1 MMSKLILS
9 ILSCLLLS
17 FIATFSLSKSS
28 KENWTMN
35 ITYDHT
41 ERLLDINYS
50 LLESYLNLDS
60 KKKFENFISKLDSEI
75 SLKDNPN
82 PCSEARGLNTSPL
95 LLTKYKDLRFRVTLI
110 GANKELMLEC
120 EKYID
125 LRMKEFEKVNLIIAK
140 KLLVFKDG
148 SKVNLEDDILS
159 EKRDARELIKRQL
172 VDLIY
177 ESKQQESNKLENDK
191 KTTKFSKDYILRMDS
206 LAKSLVLID
215 LLKNEDESYE
225 LIDFDIMDLTL
236 VKKVSRNLTNKKRNN
251 FLFFISLFII
261 LQFLVTFIIYRKT
274 IFLKKNTR
282 IKIKKLISKINN

>member
-1 MMSKLILS
+1 MSKLILS

-50 LLESYLNLDS
+50 LLESYLKLDS
-60 KKKFENFISKLDSEI
+60 KEKFENFISKLDTEI
-75 SLKDNPN
+75 SLKNNPN

-95 LLTKYKDLRFRVTLI
+95 LLTKYKDLRFKVTLI
-110 GANKELMLEC
+110 STNKELILEC

-125 LRMKEFEKVNLIIAK
+125 RRIKEFEKTNLIIAK
-140 KLLVFKDG
+140 KLLVYKDG
-148 SKVNLEDDILS
+148 NKVDLKDDIFS
-159 EKRDARELIKRQL
+159 EKNEARELIKRQL

-177 ESKQQESNKLENDK
+177 ESKQLESDKLKNDE
-191 KTTKFSKDYILRMDS
+191 KTTKFSKEYILRMDS
-206 LAKSLVLID
+206 LAKTLVLID
-215 LLKNEDESYE
+215 LLKNQEESYQ
-225 LIDFDIMDLTL
+225 LIDFDILDLTL
-236 VKKVSRNLTNKKRNN
+236 VKKISRDLTKKKENN

-274 IFLKKNTR
+274 IFLKKNTGK
-282 IKIKKLISKINN
+282 KIKKLISKINN